1 MRLQF
6 LFIILLLT
14 PSAWAKTQHELLR
27 RLVVFPIEVETQY
40 TKVAEDVWWDL
51 RKKLTD
57 NKRFLVASKNFMS
70 AKDVFQPRGSLK
82 PADVII
88 LGRLLDAH
96 ALISMSLKDRKLS
109 LYAYEGRQGYK
120 LWNRTLELHPS
131 LPISKQLPGASEKL
145 LLDFMAAIPYQ
156 GFVYTDELI
165 GQALYREGG
174 KWRMKSNIGV
184 GSQVAI
190 GDPVQVVDVLSQSLD
205 PLFMSGSKV
214 VVNADGRVVQVER
227 DRIVVELD
235 RVPDPKKIANNS
247 LVRLPSE
254 LKRLQDTYALGTNS
268 FDIDASALGP
278 RKNTEK
284 EEERKPLITTLSWVA
299 NIAIL
304 LLIL

>member
-1 MRLQF
+1 MRFIF
-6 LFIILLLT
+6 LSFILFC
-14 PSAWAKTQHELLR
+14 SSYVWANTEHQLLR
-27 RLVVFPIEVETQY
+27 RIVVFPIEAEAQY
-40 TKVAEDVWWDL
+40 SEITEDVWWDL

-70 AKDVFQPRGSLK
+70 AKDVFQARGALK

-96 ALISMSLKDRKLS
+96 ALVSMSLRDRKLT
-109 LYAYEGRQGYK
+109 LYAYEGRQGNQ
-120 LWNRTLELHPS
+120 LWNRSLELHPS

-145 LLDFMAAIPYQ
+145 LLDFVASIPYQ
-156 GFVYTDELI
+156 GFVVTDELI
-165 GQALYREGG
+165 GQPLYRESG
-174 KWRMKSNIGV
+174 KWRMKSDVGV

-190 GDPVQVVDVLSQSLD
+190 GDPVQVVDVINKSLD

-214 VVNADGRVVQVER
+214 VVNADGRVVQV
-227 DRIVVELD
+227 DRNVIVVELD
-235 RVPDPKKIANNS
+235 RVPDPKKIKNNS

-254 LKRLQDTYALGTNS
+254 LKRLQDTYAIGAKS

-278 RKNTEK
+278 RANTEK
-284 EEERKPLITTLSWVA
+284 EEEKKPLITTLSWVA
-299 NIAIL
+299 NIAVL